1 MKYCP
6 SCKKLHN
13 DSVVFCSECKKKKLK
28 EITDKNTP
36 VRVCKANG
44 VDKERVRA
52 ALSDVGI
59 PSDEIR
65 VKDISAHAVTG
76 SDMTEATILVPYQA
90 YDKAYDICVG
100 IGAITPEDAMDLSD
114 ELISDIESKKDFVDK
129 DIEEFEDMPAGK
141 RTFVRIVSAI
151 LLIIM
156 FCGIIWGA
164 DYLLEILKGLFR

>member
-6 SCKKLHN
+6 NCKKIHN
-13 DSVVFCSECKKKKLK
+13 DNESFCSECKKKKLK
-28 EITDKNTP
+28 PITEKNTP
-36 VRVCKANG
+36 VRICKANG

-52 ALSDVGI
+52 ALSDAGI

-76 SDMTEATILVPYQA
+76 SDMSEATVLVPYQA
-90 YDKAYDICVG
+90 YDKAYEICVG
-100 IGAITPEDAMDLSD
+100 IGAIKPENEVELTD
-114 ELISDIESKKDFVDK
+114 EMKDDIALKKDSVDK
-129 DIEEFEDMPAGK
+129 SMEEFEEMSPQK

-151 LLIIM
+151 LLVIM

-164 DYLLEILKGLFR
+164 DYLLELFKGLL